1 MKLLRCG
8 PPGRERPALLNATG
22 VLRDLSAVLP
32 DIGPAQLSDTAL
44 ARLRPQRLPVV
55 RGRPRIGCPVAGI
68 GKFIANGLN
77 CADHAAESG
86 LPIPAEPVIFS
97 KAISCIQG
105 PNDDVMLPRGSRKSD
120 WEVELGVV
128 IGRTAPRLLKAGDVM
143 RLGIDGLGEQCQRVR
158 AFRPTPAAGR

>member
-8 PPGRERPALLNATG
+8 PPGKEKPALLDATG

-44 ARLRPQRLPVV
+44 ARLARLNPERLPAV

-68 GKFIANGLN
+68 GKFIAIGLN
-77 CADHAAESG
+77 YADHAAESG
-86 LPIPAEPVIFS
+86 LPIPAEPVVFT

-105 PNDDVMLPRGSRKSD
+105 PDDDVMLPKG
-120 WEVELGVV
+120 
-128 IGRTAPRLLKAGDVM
+128 
-143 RLGIDGLGEQCQRVR
+143 
-158 AFRPTPAAGR
+158 